1 MKRLA
6 LFVVSFV
13 LFNFLFVNI
22 LDAQKPSKAVKKPAT
37 KGKDIKETVVATV
50 GNENITYLDLE
61 KAYSKNLAKK
71 SSPMYQLPKDSL
83 LDFVNL
89 FLKYRLK
96 VNDALRRGLDKD
108 SSVVEEIKNNRRL
121 LAETFFFEKN
131 LVEPNVEK
139 MLGYRKWEAQV
150 SFIFVQ
156 FPSDNPDTMPTYRRA
171 MRLIEM
177 LKNGADFA
185 KLAKDSSLDKGSAEN
200 GGLILYYI
208 TGGKVQRP
216 IEDIIFSLKPGE
228 FYPYPVKNKF
238 GYFIIKL
245 NRLEPRVKVKGRHIL
260 IAISPDR
267 DSVAAFKKAD
277 SIYTLIKAGV
287 DFAHLAEENSDDPSS
302 SMRGGDF
309 GGWYSR
315 SSGLEPSGKFF
326 STSFE
331 EALFSLKDGEV
342 SRPVRTE
349 YGFHIIR
356 RDSTTKFSVDEDR
369 EDLKR
374 IYKRLY
380 FETDKK
386 ELVEKLQKSYGFSI
400 DENVFAKFLSSV
412 DTTRTVLD
420 TAWFKNIPTELEK
433 EVLFK
438 ILNNTYTVGDFVYA
452 LRKRNEFR
460 TTALNRA
467 GLTNAINRIVY
478 PVVIDKATENLESQ
492 SPEFATMIKEF
503 RDGILLFKVEAMEVW
518 DKLKFDTTL
527 AREYWE
533 KNKSRYKTYPAYDV
547 NEIFVLSDSL
557 AKEIYER
564 ITKKGE
570 DFEQLASQF
579 TQRANLREKKGYL
592 GRITTKESRLA
603 QKLYEMNA
611 TAGSI
616 VGPINS
622 DGGYSIVRVNKF
634 EPEREKTF
642 EEAIPDFATDV
653 QEILQKRL
661 LDNWLSSLQKVI
673 PVKIY
678 EQKLLSVV
686 NTLKKQEKNK

>member
-1 MKRLA
+1 MKRKVGL
-6 LFVVSFV
+6 VVFLV
-13 LFNFLFVNI
+13 LSNFLLVNI
-22 LDAQKPSKAVKKPAT
+22 LIAQKTAGSKKPT
-37 KGKDIKETVVATV
+37 LKGKDIKETVVATV
-50 GNENITYLDLE
+50 GDEKITYLDIE

-71 SSPMYQLPKDSL
+71 SSPFFQLSKDSL

-89 FLKYRLK
+89 YLKYRLK

-108 SSVVEEIKNNRRL
+108 SSVVEEIKSNRRL

-139 MLGYRKWEAQV
+139 MLVYRNWEAQV
-150 SFIFVQ
+150 SYIFVQ
-156 FPSDNPDTMPTYRRA
+156 FPADNPDTLPSYTRA
-171 MRLIEM
+171 MKLIEM
-177 LKNGADFA
+177 LKNGSDFA
-185 KLAKDSSLDKGSAEN
+185 KLAKDSSQDRETAER
-200 GGLILYYI
+200 GGLIANFI

-228 FYPYPVKNKF
+228 FYPHPVKSRF
-238 GYFIIKL
+238 GYFILKL
-245 NRLEPRVKVKGRHIL
+245 NRLEPRFKVKGRHIL

-267 DSVAAFKKAD
+267 DSVAALKKAD
-277 SIYTLIKAGV
+277 SIYSLIKAGV
-287 DFAHLAEENSDDPSS
+287 DFGRLAEENSDDPSS
-302 SMRGGDF
+302 SMRGGEL

-315 SSGLEPSGKFF
+315 SGGLEPSGKFF
-326 STSFE
+326 ATSFE

-342 SRPVRTE
+342 SRPVYSE

-356 RDSTTKFSVDEDR
+356 RDSTAKFNIDEDR

-374 IYKRLY
+374 LYKRLY

-386 ELVEKLQKSYGFSI
+386 EFVEKLQNSYGFTI
-400 DENVFAKFLSSV
+400 EENNFAKLLMSI

-420 TAWFKNIPTELEK
+420 TAWFKKIPPEIEN
-433 EVLFK
+433 EVLFR
-438 ILNNTYTVGDFVYA
+438 ILDKAYTVNDFVST

-460 TTALNRA
+460 TTALNRT

-478 PVVIDKATENLESQ
+478 PIVIDRATENLENQ
-492 SPEFATMIKEF
+492 SPEFATMMKEF

-533 KNKSRYKTYPAYDV
+533 KNKSRFKTNPAYDV

-557 AKEIYER
+557 AKEIYEQ
-564 ITKKGE
+564 ITNKGK
-570 DFEQLASQF
+570 DFEEMASQH

-592 GRITTKESRLA
+592 GRITTKESKLA
-603 QKLYEMNA
+603 QKLYEMKA
-611 TAGSI
+611 EVGSV

-622 DGGYSIVRVNKF
+622 DGGYSIVRINKF

-642 EEAIPDFATDV
+642 EEAIPDFATEV
-653 QEILQKRL
+653 QEILQKKL
-661 LDNWLSSLQKVI
+661 LDNWLKGLQKII

-678 EQKLLSVV
+678 EQKLFSVV
-686 NTLKKQEKNK
+686 NTLKKQKNK